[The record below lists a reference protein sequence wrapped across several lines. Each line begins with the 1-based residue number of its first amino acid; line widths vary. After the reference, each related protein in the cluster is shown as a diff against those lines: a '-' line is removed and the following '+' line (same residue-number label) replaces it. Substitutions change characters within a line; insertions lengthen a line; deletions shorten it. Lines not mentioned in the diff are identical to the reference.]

1 MDPQQVRSACPNEAC
16 SARGVVGGG
25 NIGMHSRCEGRYKC
39 RTCDRT
45 FAATKG
51 TPFYRRQYGAEF
63 ISQVVSLLAY
73 GCPIQAIVA
82 TFSVDERTVASWQEA
97 AGSHCQAVHEAL
109 IQQGQLDLQQVQ
121 ADEIRVKAQGAIL
134 WLAMAI
140 AVSTRLWLGGVV
152 SHRRDSRLV
161 LALALQVRASALCRP
176 LLICFDGFVSYL
188 EAFRRSFRSP
198 LRTGRIGRPR
208 LMAWPDIALGRV
220 VKQYAKRRPI
230 GVERRLVQ
238 GKTTLVEH
246 LLAASQAGGV
256 LNVAYIERLN
266 ATFRS
271 RLATLVR
278 RGRCLARTAQTLETG
293 MYLVGSVYNWCTHH
307 QSLRLPLYIADH
319 YRQHRRWV
327 HRTPAMA
334 AGLTD
339 HCWTVRALLD
349 FKVPPPPFVP
359 PKRRGRP
366 PKLATAGAST

>member
-1 MDPQQVRSACPNEAC
+1 MDPYQVRPACPNEAC

-25 NIGMHSRCEGRYKC
+25 NIGVHSRCEGRYKC
-39 RTCDRT
+39 RTCNRT

-63 ISQVVSLLAY
+63 ISQVVSLLAH
-73 GCPIQAIVA
+73 GCPVQAIVA
-82 TFSVDERTVASWQEA
+82 TFRVDERTVASWQEA
-97 AGSHCQAVHEAL
+97 AGHHCQAVHEAL

-134 WLAMAI
+134 WLAMVI

-152 SHRRDSRLV
+152 SQSRDSQLA
-161 LALALQVRASALCRP
+161 LALALQVRTSALCRP

-208 LMAWPDIALGRV
+208 LVAWPDIALGRV
-220 VKQYAKRRPI
+220 VKQYAKGRPV

-256 LNVAYIERLN
+256 LNVAYTCAERSRSIERLN

-278 RGRCLARTAQTLETG
+278 RGRSLARTAQTLETG

-319 YRQHRRWV
+319 YRQQRRWV
-327 HRTPAMA
+327 QRTPATPA
-334 AGLTD
+334 QHTYAG
-339 HCWTVRALLD
+339 
-349 FKVPPPPFVP
+349 P
-359 PKRRGRP
+359 
-366 PKLATAGAST
+366 